1 LSNNQGSIHFQLAL
15 IKEVFI
21 SNKDCTGMSFKVGD
35 KICVLDQDIE
45 GVVTSITAAAI
56 EVETTF
62 GFLMKFSVR
71 ELLILPEEGLKV
83 SNYDV
88 AKIKHLKQDKKPNY
102 KANVSKKERDVPKM
116 EVDLHIGQLTNATNL
131 SNFEMLNIQLDT
143 AQRQLEFAISKKIQ
157 KVVFIHGVGA
167 GVLKEELQ
175 YLFKRYDGIRVY
187 EGDYKKYGLGATEVY
202 ITQQVSRE
210 V

>member
-1 LSNNQGSIHFQLAL
+1 
-15 IKEVFI
+15 
-21 SNKDCTGMSFKVGD
+21 
-35 KICVLDQDIE
+35 
-45 GVVTSITAAAI
+45 
-56 EVETTF
+56 
-62 GFLMKFSVR
+62 
-71 ELLILPEEGLKV
+71 
-83 SNYDV
+83 
-88 AKIKHLKQDKKPNY
+88 
-102 KANVSKKERDVPKM
+102 
-116 EVDLHIGQLTNATNL
+116 
-131 SNFEMLNIQLDT
+131 MLNIQLDT

-187 EGDYKKYGLGATEVY
+187 ECDYKKYGLGATEVY

>member
-1 LSNNQGSIHFQLAL
+1 
-15 IKEVFI
+15 
-21 SNKDCTGMSFKVGD
+21 MSFKVGD

-116 EVDLHIGQLTNATNL
+116 EVDLHIGQLTNAINL

>member
-1 LSNNQGSIHFQLAL
+1 
-15 IKEVFI
+15 
-21 SNKDCTGMSFKVGD
+21 MSFKVGD

-62 GFLMKFSVR
+62 GFLMKFSAR

-88 AKIKHLKQDKKPNY
+88 AKIKHLKQDKMPNY